1 MPFTIAFIRAASFLD
16 NYVPNLPAALIHR
29 LFRHLLMP
37 TECPVAMIATE
48 DISGEA
54 ARLLVEG
61 WSGRKIVELGSPV
74 SPDDVDRAMRE
85 RLAGRSRLRRF
96 PASSGRPAS

>member
-1 MPFTIAFIRAASFLD
+1 
-16 NYVPNLPAALIHR
+16 
-29 LFRHLLMP
+29 
-37 TECPVAMIATE
+37 MIAAE

-74 SPDDVDRAMRE
+74 SPDDVDRAIRE
-85 RLAGRSRLRRF
+85 ALGGSVQAKAIPSK
-96 PASSGRPAS
+96 